1 MNSLH
6 RQILEIEQLC
16 CHFHLKPIHRSVR
29 QRLNGWS
36 CIKYS
41 MYLIKNI
48 PTSSLHETLI
58 IKIKIAIKKNDYI
71 KT

>member
-1 MNSLH
+1 
-6 RQILEIEQLC
+6 
-16 CHFHLKPIHRSVR
+16 
-29 QRLNGWS
+29 
-36 CIKYS
+36 